1 MDALFLM
8 MLLFI
13 YTIVFIVAVVFVSLG
28 WISIEDNRFLN
39 YIFKNLDAGC
49 KKFIPTAVK
58 KWTEKAKIFIFYER
72 NPLFQLLYATLLFF
86 GYAAYT
92 KTAFK
97 YVSESLMG
105 RVPYYL
111 LIIHLI
117 LFVACCCSDP
127 GIVTRQTVSKYL
139 KDYKYDGCMYA
150 PKDCQTCHL
159 KKPARS
165 KHCSLCNLC
174 IARFDHH
181 CSFLNVCIGRNNHR
195 YFAAFLLSLVLMCGV
210 SSFMII
216 MVFIHIVNVNELHV
230 ANFVDKY
237 GQVHSASLRTVIQQ

>member
-181 CSFLNVCIGRNNHR
+181 CSFLNVCIVFGNVVPSDGN
-195 YFAAFLLSLVLMCGV
+195 FAAFLGLLICGPDLLLLVPCFSYHDKPNYKRAADEKDKKSNSIRK
-210 SSFMII
+210 SS
-216 MVFIHIVNVNELHV
+216 
-230 ANFVDKY
+230 
-237 GQVHSASLRTVIQQ
+237 